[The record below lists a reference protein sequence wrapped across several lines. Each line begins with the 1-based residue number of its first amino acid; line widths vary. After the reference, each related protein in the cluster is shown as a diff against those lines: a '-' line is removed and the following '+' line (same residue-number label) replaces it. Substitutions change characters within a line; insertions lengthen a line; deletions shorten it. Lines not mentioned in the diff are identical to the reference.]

1 MQKSMTVS
9 KWTISLPP
17 DLAQFVERFQ
27 HDHALSRSEVIAQS
41 LRAMQEAELAA
52 AYQAHA
58 KDNDPD
64 QKFWDTA
71 ALTDGLEER

>member
-17 DLAQFVERFQ
+17 DLARFVEQFQ
-27 HDHALSRSEVIAQS
+27 HDHDLSRSEVIAQS
-41 LRAMQEAELAA
+41 LRVLQEVELAI

-58 KDNDPD
+58 QENDPD
-64 QKFWDTA
+64 REFWDTA
-71 ALTDGLEER
+71 ALDDGLEER

>member
-1 MQKSMTVS
+1 MQKGMTVS

-17 DLAQFVERFQ
+17 DLARFVEQFQ

-41 LRAMQEAELAA
+41 LRVMQEAELAA

-64 QKFWDTA
+64 SEFWDTA
-71 ALTDGLEER
+71 ALDDGLEQS